1 MRKITIKDKVKL
13 IKVTDVH
20 NLIIYGNEKIFK

>member
-1 MRKITIKDKVKL
+1 MRKITIIDKVEL

-20 NLIIYGNEKIFK
+20 NVIIYGNEKIFE